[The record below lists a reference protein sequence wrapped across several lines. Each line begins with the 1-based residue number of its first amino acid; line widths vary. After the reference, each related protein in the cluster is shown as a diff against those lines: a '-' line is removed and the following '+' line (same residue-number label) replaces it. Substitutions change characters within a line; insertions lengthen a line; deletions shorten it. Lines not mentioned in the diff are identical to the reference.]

1 LKKNVFCV
9 TTGHE
14 GIVADRFNEINSII
28 KKNATVSL
36 KKVVKGIANV
46 SMGAWYNYFS
56 KGALRGKLSNVTAAA
71 LKTFFGLP
79 EDVFIGKGEFT
90 PEHRELIASKIKE
103 TFGSGPREAR
113 GRKPNKD
120 TAVKVKAPKKAKTP
134 KVAKPKK
141 VKAVKVPK
149 VKKVKAAKVP
159 KVKKVKAAKIAK
171 PKKVKAVKAPKAP
184 KIAKIKAVKIAKPEK
199 IKAKRG
205 RKPGT
210 VKALPVEGG
219 LKSIAVQIDNIK
231 DLKHLKNMSAI
242 LTKLSTI
249 AQKKMELLEAMS
261 AI

>member
-1 LKKNVFCV
+1 MKKNVFCV

-14 GIVADRFNEINSII
+14 GIVADRFNEINNII

-56 KGALRGKLSNVTAAA
+56 KGALRGKVSNVTVEV
-71 LKTFFGLP
+71 LKNFFKLP
-79 EDVFIGKGEFT
+79 EDVFMGKGEFT
-90 PEHRELIASKIKE
+90 NEQRELIASKIKE
-103 TFGSGPREAR
+103 TFGSGPRAPR
-113 GRKPNKD
+113 GRKPGKES
-120 TAVKVKAPKKAKTP
+120 AIKVKAPKKDKAP

-149 VKKVKAAKVP
+149 VKKVKAAK
-159 KVKKVKAAKIAK
+159 IAK
-171 PKKVKAVKAPKAP
+171 PKKIKAVKAPKA
-184 KIAKIKAVKIAKPEK
+184 IKIAKPEK
-199 IKAKRG
+199 IKAARRG

-210 VKALPVEGG
+210 VNALPVEGG

-231 DLKHLKNMSAI
+231 DLKHLKSMSAI

-249 AQKKMELLEAMS
+249 AQKKMELLEAMNT
-261 AI
+261 I